1 MKPEFMNVLNVVAL
15 PTEVFADTNQV
26 PRWRAPFAL
35 LVASSVVIGWFMIPA
50 ITEPLRRVYAHSFGE
65 SAAETT
71 VSTMMR
77 YFLLLEILVEPMFKL
92 LRWIVF
98 AGVLYLLVL
107 TVTRDRRKLFSRLF
121 AITAYSESIFVLMS
135 TLTVLI
141 IYARGLDHIEG
152 SSDLTVFKGLDF
164 FFPGEP
170 SANLALTTLL
180 TNVNIFSVWYIITV
194 SAGIR
199 LITGLNRFEAVGF
212 ATIAWLIWIT
222 LSIGQPSLVKVILG
236 ILV

>member
-1 MKPEFMNVLNVVAL
+1 MNVLNVVAL

-50 ITEPLRRVYAHSFGE
+50 ITEPLRRVYADSFGE
-65 SAAETT
+65 STAETT